1 MSSLRVLETINPAK
15 VLLLGYVSY
24 VVLGWIF
31 LSLPISQ
38 NVPISNIDNLFT
50 ATSAVSTTGLVTVD
64 PSLSYS
70 FFGELVILLL
80 IQLGGIGYMTFGSF
94 VLLSTRHKMSPFRTK
109 LTKCAFTLPA
119 DFDISRFIKMVVI
132 FTLVCEAI
140 GAVALYII
148 FLGNE
153 VNDPLWSA
161 IFHSVSAFCTAG
173 FSLNSNSLMDFFDHP
188 MLNFVIAALAYTGAI
203 GFIVA
208 TDIWQRLTGKQLYLH
223 FTTKIILEVTLWF
236 AVAGTILLFIIEPSI
251 QQMPPWQ
258 RLMASFFQVMTTST
272 TVGFNTIDIGGLS
285 ASIIMLMYV
294 FMIFGGSPSGTGG
307 GLKSTT
313 LAALL
318 GLIKSTLKRRETIRI
333 HKRGLSSERLQIATA
348 SFAFYMLVL
357 TGAMILLLAS
367 ETATFEVILF
377 EAISA
382 LGTVGLSMGLTG
394 DLTVLG
400 KLIIILLMLMGR
412 VGVLTFGIAMAMH
425 DESREEEKD
434 TDLVV

>member
-15 VLLLGYVSY
+15 ILLLGYASY

-80 IQLGGIGYMTFGSF
+80 IQIGGIGYMTFGSF
-94 VLLSTRHKMSPFRTK
+94 VILSTRHKMSPFRTR
-109 LTKCAFTLPA
+109 LTKNTFALPS
-119 DFDISRFIKMVVI
+119 DFEISRFIKMVVI
-132 FTLVCEAI
+132 FTLVCEAV
-140 GAVALYII
+140 GAAALYMI
-148 FLGNE
+148 FLSHG
-153 VNDPLWSA
+153 VNDALWSA

-173 FSLNSNSLMDFFDHP
+173 FSLNSSSLMEFVDNP

-208 TDIWQRLTGKQLYLH
+208 TDVWQRLMGRQKFLH
-223 FTTKIILEVTLWF
+223 FTTKIILEVTIWF
-236 AVAGTILLFIIEPSI
+236 ALVGTILLFIIEPSI
-251 QQMPPWQ
+251 QQMPAWQ
-258 RLMASFFQVMTTST
+258 RLMTSFFQVMSAST
-272 TVGFNTIDIGGLS
+272 TVGFNTIDIGGFS

-294 FMIFGGSPSGTGG
+294 FMIFGASPSGTGG

-318 GLIKSTLKRRETIRI
+318 GLIKSTLKRRETVRV
-333 HKRGLSSERLQIATA
+333 HKRELSPERLQIATA

-357 TGAMILLLAS
+357 TGAMILLLALES
-367 ETATFEVILF
+367 ATFEVVLF

-412 VGVLTFGIAMAMH
+412 IGVLTFGIAMAMH
-425 DESREEEKD
+425 DESREEED
-434 TDLVV
+434 DNDLVL